1 MTKRWRRKMNQNQKT
16 KILHFLK
23 LSYLLENWDQVMEQ
37 AEASDKSYDQ
47 FLSDILKKEYQLRL
61 EQVRLGRIKRSKV
74 PNEYVIDTYPFDQ
87 QPHVNKKRLLQ
98 RFDSLDFLKNNRN
111 LILMGPTGTGK
122 TGLASSF
129 LRQGINNGFSGR
141 FVVFNELMEELLS
154 SIADQSTK
162 TIIRKYTNYQCLLID
177 DLCFIEAEKTE
188 VGLFYTLI
196 QKRYK
201 KSCTII
207 TTPLG
212 LSEWNTVFKNKQM
225 TDALISRLNDNG
237 HIINFKKCKNIR
249 KDPDID

>member
-1 MTKRWRRKMNQNQKT
+1 MSQNQKI
-16 KILHFLK
+16 KMLQFLK
-23 LSYLLENWDQVMEQ
+23 LGYLLDNWDLVMKQ
-37 AEASDKSYDQ
+37 AEDSQKSYDQ
-47 FLSDILKKEYQLRL
+47 FLMNILRKEYELRL
-61 EQVRLGRIKRSKV
+61 EQVRIGRIKRSKV
-74 PNEYVIDTYPFDQ
+74 PNDYVMDTYPFDQ

-98 RFDSLDFLKNNRN
+98 RYDSLDYLKNNRS

-122 TGLASSF
+122 TGVASSL
-129 LRQGINNGFSGR
+129 LRQAINHGFSGR
-141 FVVFNELMEELLS
+141 FIMFNELMEELLS

-162 TIIRKYTNYQCLLID
+162 AIIRKYANYQCLLID
-177 DLCFIEAEKTE
+177 DLCFTEADKAEI
-188 VGLFYTLI
+188 GLFYTLI

-201 KSCTII
+201 KSCTLI

-212 LSEWNTVFKNKQM
+212 LSEWNTIFKNKQM